1 MEYTNIII
9 PKAVENCQL
18 PDPELRNYYVDLENR
33 IFWLD
38 EEVTPFL
45 LELVKYIV
53 RWNADDERMQV
64 PVEDRKP
71 IRIYFFSPGG
81 DLDINYAL
89 IDTIKM
95 SKTPIIGINIGQC
108 ASAAAYIFLSCHKRY
123 MLPHAYF
130 IFHQGSGTISGTFE
144 QICAQ
149 MEDYQNQVEELSG
162 FMLEHTDY
170 SEEEVANKIVG
181 EWYVRK
187 DEALE
192 KGICHELINDI
203 SVMI

>member
-1 MEYTNIII
+1 MDSMNIII
-9 PKAVENCQL
+9 PKAIDNLQL
-18 PDPELRNYYVDLENR
+18 PDPQLRNYYVDLEHR
-33 IFWLD
+33 TFWLD
-38 EEVTPFL
+38 EEVTHYL
-45 LELVKYIV
+45 LELIKYIV
-53 RWNADDERMQV
+53 RWNAEDMTT
-64 PVEDRKP
+64 PVEMRKP

-95 SKTPIIGINIGQC
+95 SKTPVIGINIGQC

-130 IFHQGSGTISGTFE
+130 ILHQGSGTLSGTFE

-149 MEDYQNQVEELSG
+149 MEDYQKQVEELAS
-162 FMLEHTDY
+162 FVLEYTAY
-170 SEEEVANKIVG
+170 SEEDVAEKIVG
-181 EWYVRK
+181 EWYIRK

-192 KGICHELINDI
+192 NGVVHGVITDVSMLF
-203 SVMI
+203 

>member
-1 MEYTNIII
+1 METMSIIL
-9 PKAVENCQL
+9 PKEVANMQL
-18 PDPELRNYYVDLENR
+18 PDPELRNFYVDLEHR
-33 IFWLD
+33 TFWLD
-38 EEVTPFL
+38 EEVTPYL
-45 LELVKYIV
+45 LELIKYIIG
-53 RWNADDERMQV
+53 WNAEDAAT
-64 PVEDRKP
+64 PVEKRQP

-130 IFHQGSGTISGTFE
+130 ILHQGSGTLSGTFE

-149 MEDYQNQVEELSG
+149 MEDYQKQVEELAT
-162 FMLEHTDY
+162 FVLEHTTY
-170 SEEEVANKIVG
+170 SEEAVAEKIVG
-181 EWYVRK
+181 EWYIRK

-192 KGICHELINDI
+192 NGVVHDVITDMSMLF
-203 SVMI
+203 

>member
-1 MEYTNIII
+1 MEQANIII
-9 PKAVENCQL
+9 PKAIENVQL
-18 PDPELRNYYVDLENR
+18 PDPELRNYYVDLEHR
-33 IFWLD
+33 TFWLD
-38 EEVTPFL
+38 EEVTPYL
-45 LELVKYIV
+45 LELIKYIV
-53 RWNADDERMQV
+53 RWNAEDSAT
-64 PVEDRKP
+64 PVDKRQP

-81 DLDINYAL
+81 DLDVNYAL

-130 IFHQGSGTISGTFE
+130 ILHQGSGTLSGTFE

-149 MEDYQNQVEELSG
+149 MEDYQQQVEELAT
-162 FMLEHTDY
+162 FVLEHTTY
-170 SEEEVANKIVG
+170 SEEAVAEKIVG
-181 EWYVRK
+181 EWYIRK

-192 KGICHELINDI
+192 NGVVHGVITNVSQLF
-203 SVMI
+203 

>member
-1 MEYTNIII
+1 MECTNIII
-9 PKAVENCQL
+9 PKAIENCQL

-64 PVEDRKP
+64 PVEVRKP
-71 IRIYFFSPGG
+71 IRIFFFSPGG

-95 SKTPIIGINIGQC
+95 RKRLLLASILDNAPVQQPIFSCPAI
-108 ASAAAYIFLSCHKRY
+108 SAICYLMPILFYTKAVEHYPEPLNKFAPKWKI
-123 MLPHAYF
+123 
-130 IFHQGSGTISGTFE
+130 ISNKLKNSALLCLNTQLIRKKLLLKKSWANGTF
-144 QICAQ
+144 AKTKPWR
-149 MEDYQNQVEELSG
+149 MELS
-162 FMLEHTDY
+162 M
-170 SEEEVANKIVG
+170 A
-181 EWYVRK
+181 
-187 DEALE
+187 
-192 KGICHELINDI
+192 
-203 SVMI
+203 